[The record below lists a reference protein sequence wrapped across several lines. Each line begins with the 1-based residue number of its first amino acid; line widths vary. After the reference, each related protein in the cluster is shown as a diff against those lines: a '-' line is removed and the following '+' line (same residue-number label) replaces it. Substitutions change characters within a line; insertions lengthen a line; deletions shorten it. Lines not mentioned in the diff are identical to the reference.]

1 MNKQNLHSNRSNCD
15 IQQFPYNP
23 ENFKTFVQIL
33 LRLFYDS
40 PAIIVGDC
48 LIREQK
54 SFTDRDLANKLNL
67 SDRQVREALRQLEE
81 DLIVVK
87 DQKSNDGSQS
97 NTSEQS
103 LNKNNISNTGTLNF
117 STDLESKYSSSQGGT
132 GSNSTYNNSSTGL
145 PSNRIGPSFYRI
157 NPYLPAVVEWQYT
170 TIIHEIDQ
178 EIKDAVNLDEL
189 ICNRCNAK
197 YSSLEALSLDLNPDD
212 GLFLCRF
219 CNEKLK
225 SVDSASFRN
234 AAKDKAERVRSQL
247 QILSNS
253 LELVKNMHIPI
264 FPPYQSKNDNSINK
278 MKLTNAIDDGNSNG
292 NNNSK
297 ISDDRSIQNSLSNDT
312 LTPISIGNTSSPH
325 SNQSN
330 FNINQQSPGIRNLN
344 SSPSLSSSSLTQT
357 LPQHTISKVKFGIKL
372 STKTTSS
379 LIGTSNNHHSKL
391 TGGNKI
397 AIKRESLNGLSS
409 SNVSSNYPSNNN
421 TETTATTSSSSN
433 NNNNDNN
440 NNSNNIQ
447 GTGLESHSQIS
458 ITASSSAKSPTK
470 IEEPT
475 FSVSAIKDKI
485 FKITEIDDEIINLMT
500 DTEYLK
506 YDELLQQYQT
516 LGLINT

>member
-1 MNKQNLHSNRSNCD
+1 MNKQDSHPSRNNYD
-15 IQQFPYNP
+15 TQKFPYNP

-33 LRLFYDS
+33 LRLFHDS

-54 SFTDRDLANKLNL
+54 SFTDRDLATKLNL

-87 DQKSNDGSQS
+87 DQKSNDGFQS
-97 NTSEQS
+97 NNSSSDQFS
-103 LNKNNISNTGTLNF
+103 NKNNGTLNF
-117 STDLESKYSSSQGGT
+117 STDLESKYSSNQGGS
-132 GSNSTYNNSSTGL
+132 GSNSAYFINNITGL
-145 PSNRIGPSFYRI
+145 PSNRIGPSSFRI
-157 NPYLPAVVEWQYT
+157 NPYLPAVVEWQYN
-170 TIIHEIDQ
+170 TIIREIDQ

-189 ICNRCNAK
+189 MCNRCNTK

-253 LELVKNMHIPI
+253 LELVKNMHIPV
-264 FPPYQSKNDNSINK
+264 FPPYQSKNDINFNKTKLPNSLEN
-278 MKLTNAIDDGNSNG
+278 DGNID
-292 NNNSK
+292 SK
-297 ISDDRSIQNSLSNDT
+297 ISDDQITKNSLSNET
-312 LTPISIGNTSSPH
+312 STPISLDNNSSPI

-330 FNINQQSPGIRNLN
+330 FNININHPSSGIRNSN
-344 SSPSLSSSSLTQT
+344 STSSISSSSS
-357 LPQHTISKVKFGIKL
+357 PQVLSQNITSKVKFGIKL
-372 STKTTSS
+372 SAKSTSS
-379 LIGTSNNHHSKL
+379 IIGTSNSHYSKL
-391 TGGNKI
+391 SGNNN
-397 AIKRESLNGLSS
+397 AIKQENSNIISS
-409 SNVSSNYPSNNN
+409 SNLYNNFTNISNIK
-421 TETTATTSSSSN
+421 TTSIITDNIKSIDQESN
-433 NNNNDNN
+433 RH
-440 NNSNNIQ
+440 IP
-447 GTGLESHSQIS
+447 T
-458 ITASSSAKSPTK
+458 TASSSTKSPAK

-475 FSVSAIKDKI
+475 FSVSAIKDKV
-485 FKITEIDDEIINLMT
+485 FKITEIDDDIINQMT
-500 DTEYLK
+500 DAEYLK